1 MSKFANYGICLLV
14 GVAIGFA
21 SALWM
26 RSLSSAHEQVDEA
39 KSTAT
44 ATIKASD
51 EANRQEVNITDRLTK
66 VAKDGEKI
74 KDAVL
79 GRIEANS
86 ENLNNVPDDRRVEA
100 TTNADRVSEVVKPKP
115 NTCPTPKPV
124 EVCRYM
130 PFDVGTV
137 RLLNAARTG
146 AAIDSVSL
154 SDPESRA
161 FAAVTVTEFVGND
174 TEIAR
179 MYNELALRHNLLV
192 DQVVRYQNEQR
203 KRLGLK
209 E

>member
-26 RSLSSAHEQVDEA
+26 RSLSSAHKQVDEA

-100 TTNADRVSEVVKPKP
+100 TTNADRVSEVVKHKP

>member
-1 MSKFANYGICLLV
+1 MSKFINYGICLLV
-14 GVAIGFA
+14 GVAVGFA

-26 RSLSSAHEQVDEA
+26 RSLSNAHEQVDAA

-51 EANRQEVNITDRLTK
+51 EANRQEVDIANRLTK
-66 VAKDGEKI
+66 VAKDGDKI
-74 KDAVL
+74 RDAVL
-79 GRIEANS
+79 GRIQANS

-100 TTNADRVSEVVKPKP
+100 TTNADQPSKVVKS

-137 RLLNAARTG
+137 RLLNAARAG

-154 SDPESRA
+154 SDPESRT
-161 FAAVTVTEFVGND
+161 FAAVAVTEFVAND